1 MQTFQV
7 SGMSCSGCV
16 DAVTRAIHG
25 VDSSA
30 RVHIDLGSGRVDV
43 EGAAAGDAIVSAIEN
58 AGFDVEGGAA
68 Q

>member
-16 DAVTRAIHG
+16 DAVTRAIQR

-43 EGAAAGDAIVSAIEN
+43 EGTAAGDAIARAIEN
-58 AGFDVEGGAA
+58 AGFDVEGRAGR
-68 Q
+68 